1 MSEKNKTPD
10 EIAADLALKYAEV
23 KKAEAAARKAEAEA
37 RKIESEASKSE
48 VEQKIKQKMKKTI
61 FIDSLVQ

>member
-23 KKAEAAARKAEAEA
+23 KKAEAEARKAAAEA
-37 RKIESEASKSE
+37 RARR
-48 VEQKIKQKMKKTI
+48 IKPDQ
-61 FIDSLVQ
+61 